1 MVKQLL
7 RVSAAMAVAAAF
19 AAPASGANGGP
30 NPSQV
35 CNEAGNFGMSHGACV
50 SSVAQGFDGE
60 NGVPSRAAF
69 VDNCKQLEETAFVA
83 SQPRPY
89 PYAFYGNAH
98 RPEYVAKNRA
108 DCVRIL
114 YALHT
119 GQLAPGPQP

>member
-1 MVKQLL
+1 MVKRLL
-7 RVSAAMAVAAAF
+7 QGGAVAAVAAVLAMPAF
-19 AAPASGANGGP
+19 GGNGGP
-30 NPSQV
+30 NPSQI
-35 CNEAGNFGMSHGACV
+35 CSQAGDFGMSHGACV

-69 VDNCKQLEETAFVA
+69 VDNCKQLEENEFVA
-83 SQPRPY
+83 SQERPY